1 MATTKTIEV
10 SCRRRSVR
18 DDKEDRLVQID
29 PPNIFEDGPSARI
42 CLLITSNG
50 LTTFSELRRIFPLNY
65 GLYVN
70 RVKLESPLN
79 VANLM
84 NVADELPT
92 AASEIL
98 PDIKVDA
105 MAYTCTSGAM
115 VLGSEN
121 TRNLIL
127 IGRPD
132 VTITSDPFTASVAA
146 LRYLDCKRITV
157 LAPYIKEANEK
168 MFLALQELGFEVVKY
183 TGFGLSTD
191 EEICRVPFAFI
202 KKTVLNI
209 FDSNLSDVLFIPCT
223 SLVVTEHI
231 DELESV
237 IGRPVVTAIQ
247 ALAWHLITSIA
258 REREEDVPCIEGFGK
273 LFKVQN
279 DKLMI

>member
-1 MATTKTIEV
+1 MATTKSIEV

-92 AASEIL
+92 VASEIL

-105 MAYTCTSGAM
+105 MEHVVAIS
-115 VLGSEN
+115 
-121 TRNLIL
+121 RNMKKGLL
-127 IGRPD
+127 P
-132 VTITSDPFTASVAA
+132 
-146 LRYLDCKRITV
+146 
-157 LAPYIKEANEK
+157 PY
-168 MFLALQELGFEVVKY
+168 
-183 TGFGLSTD
+183 
-191 EEICRVPFAFI
+191 
-202 KKTVLNI
+202 
-209 FDSNLSDVLFIPCT
+209 
-223 SLVVTEHI
+223 
-231 DELESV
+231 ESV
-237 IGRPVVTAIQ
+237 VVPQTMAEIGAKRCNTPKG
-247 ALAWHLITSIA
+247 
-258 REREEDVPCIEGFGK
+258 C
-273 LFKVQN
+273 
-279 DKLMI
+279 